1 MSSGVITAPE
11 TVAMFE
17 NFKLNHK
24 IDGKQLRAITFKIE
38 NSSTIVPDQKMP
50 KTNSSDADWETF
62 TKLLPQD
69 EPRFVVYDLH
79 YETADGR
86 PQDKIVFIFWAP
98 DSCSIKP
105 KMLYASSKD
114 SICQSLNGISKQYQA
129 NDNADL
135 DRKEV
140 VKKCLQV

>member
-1 MSSGVITAPE
+1 MSSGVTTDAA

-17 NFKLNHK
+17 DFKLGK
-24 IDGKQLRAITFKIE
+24 SIDGKKLRCITFKIE
-38 NSSTIVPDQKMP
+38 NSSTIVPDHKMP
-50 KTNSSDADWETF
+50 KTDSSDADWETF
-62 TKLLPQD
+62 TKMLPQD
-69 EPRFVVYDLH
+69 EPRYIVYDLH
-79 YETADGR
+79 YETRDGR

-98 DSCSIKP
+98 DNCSIKP

-114 SICQSLNGISKQYQA
+114 AIRQSLNGISKEYQA